1 MINYSNGRVGPKTT
15 VLKAH
20 LKASWQDGDM
30 RQCGAGENLGVRMI
44 TGDGQHSSS
53 GEKKNQKIAL
63 DLSIDLYHIH
73 ILHFLL
79 FLSP

>member
-1 MINYSNGRVGPKTT
+1 MNYLNWRVRPKPT

-20 LKASWQDGDM
+20 LKADWQDGDL
-30 RQCGAGENLGVRMI
+30 RQWGAGENLGVRMI

-53 GEKKNQKIAL
+53 GEKKQQRIAL
-63 DLSIDLYHIH
+63 DLSIDLYHIR